1 MYSALM
7 IADWFIFYN
16 ETKRE
21 LFDEDTDEISNLKL
35 QKLLF
40 YAQAAFLAI
49 KNKML
54 FNEDIEAWKHGP
66 VIPEIYNKYKSYGS
80 SGITEYDL
88 KNVKII
94 EEDEEL
100 KNILVS
106 VYDLF
111 GEYSAW
117 GLRNLTHSEE
127 PWKTTEINHVISHE
141 KMAKTF
147 KEKYM

>member
-1 MYSALM
+1 
-7 IADWFIFYN
+7 
-16 ETKRE
+16 
-21 LFDEDTDEISNLKL
+21 
-35 QKLLF
+35 
-40 YAQAAFLAI
+40 
-49 KNKML
+49 ML

-94 EEDEEL
+94 EEDEEV

>member
-1 MYSALM
+1 MYSALI

-16 ETKRE
+16 EIKRE

-40 YAQAAFLAI
+40 YAQSAFLAI
-49 KNKML
+49 KNKIL
-54 FNEDIEAWKHGP
+54 FTENVEAWKHGP
-66 VIPEIYNKYKSYGS
+66 VVPEIYNKYKPYGS

-88 KNVKII
+88 NNAKVI
-94 EEDEEL
+94 EEDEEV
-100 KNILVS
+100 KEILVS
-106 VYDLF
+106 VYDFF

-127 PWKTTEINHVISHE
+127 PWKTTEINQVISHE